1 MYRNV
6 IDCQIVKSSLNL
18 HGFRMFMLT
27 LLEFTEMFG
36 VWAGGAEGRGAGY
49 RGAEG
54 SYLPTPPGS
63 AGIGSSDFP
72 KGERVSCE
80 P

>member
-1 MYRNV
+1 MEGRGTGGRRQEV
-6 IDCQIVKSSLNL
+6 QRT
-18 HGFRMFMLT
+18 GMQRA
-27 LLEFTEMFG
+27 G
-36 VWAGGAEGRGAGY
+36 VQRAGVQRTGVAEGRGAGY

-72 KGERVSCE
+72 KGERVNCE